1 MYLRICRSGYV
12 GSTDFDP
19 WLRLFRIRKEQ
30 GVLRGSARAAST
42 HSSILL
48 LLYKFIS
55 HSAGL
60 LLLTLHQKFLVCI
73 DWQRRGREEPWA
85 FVQLLYTLRIYSV
98 PHAGLNTEHGAVTW
112 RGVVFTLMWEK
123 GKSEWTENKHE
134 RCKLEQRCEWNKQWL
149 LLGVTDVP
157 SVNWIINDSSLEFS
171 FRWKLKSWKGTNHMK
186 IREEPSVLKQRCWVK
201 MSCLQRGP
209 ERRLGCSEWG
219 MGDGCGGGQGP
230 VAMLEVCLG
239 SRVWWGSLQGF
250 LLESGM
256 FWFKKTMFCF
266 MENSFKEQLWA

>member
-1 MYLRICRSGYV
+1 MLGWTPSMGQWPGEVWSSLLCGKKAKASGQKINTNV
-12 GSTDFDP
+12 
-19 WLRLFRIRKEQ
+19 
-30 GVLRGSARAAST
+30 ASWNN
-42 HSSILL
+42 
-48 LLYKFIS
+48 
-55 HSAGL
+55 G
-60 LLLTLHQKFLVCI
+60 
-73 DWQRRGREEPWA
+73 
-85 FVQLLYTLRIYSV
+85 
-98 PHAGLNTEHGAVTW
+98 
-112 RGVVFTLMWEK
+112 
-123 GKSEWTENKHE
+123 
-134 RCKLEQRCEWNKQWL
+134 CEWNKQWL